1 MPEKSKQRQILAAR
15 INFISLC
22 KKGKNK
28 VEAIYKADGTA
39 TLLLESMIK
48 APADFDEKGLLYACV
63 YPAEQEDAD
72 GHWATRETI
81 EEMAHEA
88 LSCGVQ
94 LDLFHDEQ
102 PLSPDRAAIVES
114 TIIQN
119 GDTRF
124 GDPLKLA
131 GGWGTVIKIKD
142 PALRKRYREEG
153 WSGVSMA
160 GEAVTTEAA
169 VPEPVNKGFMQSAV
183 RRFSSLF
190 GKADQAP
197 IPDTNSNNTDMTP
210 EELTKALEASMAT
223 VLAKVPELVAQKLQE
238 LRKAEAEEATKAAAA
253 TAQTEAFTKAQTE
266 LAEAQ
271 KRVQELEK
279 ASNAGDP
286 NPNKP
291 QEEDWVKES
300 NAILAFCQTK

>member
-1 MPEKSKQRQILAAR
+1 VTEKSKQRQILAAR

-124 GDPLKLA
+124 GDPSKLA

-197 IPDTNSNNTDMTP
+197 IPDTTTNTDMTT
-210 EELTKALEASMAT
+210 EELTKALDA
-223 VLAKVPELVAQKLQE
+223 VLAKIPDLVAQKLQE
-238 LRKAEAEEATKAAAA
+238 LRKAEAEEAAKAAAA
-253 TAQTEAFTKAQTE
+253 SAQTESLTKAQTE
-266 LAEAQ
+266 LAAAQ

-300 NAILAFCQTK
+300 NAILAFCKTK